1 MKKLSAI
8 KQLALRSVLLL
19 IFSTVAFAADTDKE
33 KEKQKL
39 DNLKRS
45 ISSLEKRLDKRN
57 QEKNIL
63 VNQLKKV
70 ELEAAK
76 TGKSIRQLNSQIN
89 RRNKKLSGLEKQKK
103 DLQQDIKNQNAAI
116 SEHLAAAYKLGDQE
130 PIKLLL
136 NQEDPQQLSRLFK
149 YYGYFLDARNKK
161 IETYV
166 SDVEK
171 LSTLV
176 TEVTQ
181 QKLLLDGSKKELVR
195 DQNQFLVISKRRSA
209 ALNKL
214 NISLQSD
221 QSKLNKLIAE
231 RAELEELLNT
241 VEVAVS
247 EMNIAPPPSQ
257 QSFVSQK
264 GLLQWPLKGR
274 VAHSYGSKRSG
285 TLRWEGWMIGAKSG
299 QSVNAVHDGQV
310 IFSNYLRGFGLLIIL
325 NHGDGYMTLYAHN
338 KELLKDTGDW
348 VLSSESI
355 ARAGDTGGLDKPAL
369 YFEIR
374 KKGQPADPK
383 AWLGKR

>member
-39 DNLKRS
+39 DNLKRA

-89 RRNKKLSGLEKQKK
+89 RRNKKLSSLEKQKK

-181 QKLLLDGSKKELVR
+181 QKLLLDSSKKELVR

>member
-8 KQLALRSVLLL
+8 KQVALRSVLLL
-19 IFSTVAFAADTDKE
+19 IFSTPAFAADKE

-45 ISSLEKRLDKRN
+45 IISLEKRLDKRN

-76 TGKSIRQLNSQIN
+76 TSKSIRQLNSQIK
-89 RRNKKLSGLEKQKK
+89 RRNSKLSDLEKQQY
-103 DLQQDIKNQNAAI
+103 DLQKNIKNQNAAI

-161 IETYV
+161 IETYI

-181 QKLLLDGSKKELVR
+181 QKLLLDSSKKQLVS
-195 DQNQFLVISKRRSA
+195 DQKQYLVVGKRRSE

-214 NISLQSD
+214 NISLKSD
-221 QSKLNKLIAE
+221 QAKLN
-231 RAELEELLNT
+231 N
-241 VEVAVS
+241 S
-247 EMNIAPPPSQ
+247 SQSAPNW
-257 QSFVSQK
+257 K
-264 GLLQWPLKGR
+264 
-274 VAHSYGSKRSG
+274 SY
-285 TLRWEGWMIGAKSG
+285 
-299 QSVNAVHDGQV
+299 
-310 IFSNYLRGFGLLIIL
+310 
-325 NHGDGYMTLYAHN
+325 
-338 KELLKDTGDW
+338 
-348 VLSSESI
+348 
-355 ARAGDTGGLDKPAL
+355 
-369 YFEIR
+369 
-374 KKGQPADPK
+374 
-383 AWLGKR
+383 

>member
-8 KQLALRSVLLL
+8 KQVALRSVLLL
-19 IFSTVAFAADTDKE
+19 IFSTPAFAADKE

-45 ISSLEKRLDKRN
+45 IISLEKRLDKRN

-76 TGKSIRQLNSQIN
+76 TSKSIRQLNSQIK
-89 RRNKKLSGLEKQKK
+89 RRNSKLSDLEKQQY
-103 DLQQDIKNQNAAI
+103 DLQKNIKNQNAAI

-161 IETYV
+161 IETYI

-181 QKLLLDGSKKELVR
+181 QKLLLDSSKKQLVS
-195 DQNQFLVISKRRSA
+195 DQKQYLVVGKRRSE

-214 NISLQSD
+214 NISLKSD
-221 QSKLNKLIAE
+221 QAKLNNFIAE

-247 EMNIAPPPSQ
+247 EMNIAPPASQ
-257 QSFVSQK
+257 QSFASQK
-264 GLLQWPLKGR
+264 GLLQWPIKGR
-274 VAHSYGSKRSG
+274 IAHSYGSKRSG